1 LSRDL
6 ILVAVSLI
14 AWGVGEGMFFFFQSL
29 YLQELGADP
38 LKIGGILGGV
48 GLAMTISY
56 LPAGLLSDRIGRRP
70 LIHSAWIVATCAT
83 ALMAFAKT
91 LPIFTAGMI
100 LYGLT
105 GFVTVPL
112 NSYITAARGKL
123 SVGRT
128 LTLISASFNLGSIL
142 GPLLGGWV
150 ASQAGLQTNFRLAM
164 VIFVL
169 STGIILFIRPQ
180 PVEAPTTNG
189 ARSSLGFIL
198 NRRYL
203 RYTVLMFVVMF
214 GLYISQPLTTNFLQ
228 NERGVNL
235 LQMGQLISARS
246 VGIVLL
252 SLTLGQMNAR
262 VGFLAAQAGM
272 ALFNLLIWLGTGFPF
287 YLAGYMLM
295 GSYITARS
303 LAIAQSRALVQS
315 GNMGVAYGFLETTMS
330 LAIVLGPPLAGY
342 LYELQAEWMYI
353 VGLAL
358 IFIGV
363 CASLMFSPVRRADVQ
378 AFEEKER
385 AEWMQS

>member
-6 ILVAVSLI
+6 ILVAISLI
-14 AWGVGEGMFFFFQSL
+14 TWGVGEGMFFFFQSL

-56 LPAGLLSDRIGRRP
+56 LPAGVLSDRIGRRP
-70 LIHSAWIVATCAT
+70 LIHGAWIIATCAT

-142 GPLLGGWV
+142 GPLIGGWV

-164 VIFVL
+164 IIFVL
-169 STGIILFIRPQ
+169 STAVILFIRPQ
-180 PVEAPTTNG
+180 PVEAPIPG
-189 ARSSLGFIL
+189 EGRSGLRFLL
-198 NRRYL
+198 NERYL
-203 RYTVLMFVVMF
+203 RYTALMFLVMF
-214 GLYISQPLTTNFLQ
+214 GLYLSQPLTPNFLL
-228 NERGVNL
+228 NERGVDL
-235 LQMGQLISARS
+235 LRMGQLISARS
-246 VGIVLL
+246 VGIVLF
-252 SLTLGQMNAR
+252 SLTLGQLNAR

-272 ALFNLLIWLGTGFPF
+272 ALFNLFIWLGSGFSF

-295 GSYITARS
+295 GSYITARN
-303 LAIAQSRALVQS
+303 LAIAQSRALVRS
-315 GNMGVAYGFLETTMS
+315 DNMGAAYGFLETIMS

-342 LYELQAEWMYI
+342 LYELQAEWMYW
-353 VGLAL
+353 VSLAL

-363 CASLMFSPVRRADVQ
+363 SASLVFSPVRRADVQ

-385 AEWMQS
+385 AEWIQS